1 MSTNQIAFTKYFENE
16 AALAAFLTKIG
27 DNTAASTSTGKTTTK
42 KTSEA
47 DAADE
52 TTTKKTTTKK
62 SGVTQSQVQAA
73 LNEVKEKFGVPEAK
87 AIIAEVGGVKK
98 MDEIPEDKYKE
109 VFEACQQK
117 LEEEESM

>member
-1 MSTNQIAFTKYFENE
+1 VSTNQIAFTKYFENE

-27 DNTAASTSTGKTTTK
+27 DDTPAATSTGKTTKKVSETENGDEAPK
-42 KTSEA
+42 KT
-47 DAADE
+47 
-52 TTTKKTTTKK
+52 TTTKK

-87 AIIAEVGGVKK
+87 AIIADVGGVKK